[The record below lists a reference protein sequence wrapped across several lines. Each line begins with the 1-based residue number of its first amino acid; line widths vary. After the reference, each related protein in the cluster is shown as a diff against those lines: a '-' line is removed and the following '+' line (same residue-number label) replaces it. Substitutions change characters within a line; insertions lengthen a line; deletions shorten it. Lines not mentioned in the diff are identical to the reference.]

1 MTKGAPN
8 ESSGQSPTGSP
19 RRSARQRSKA
29 QPRELASDDDALW
42 DESALS
48 AAGAVPEEAFSPGV
62 RVALERIFAAET
74 PARLG
79 RVAEQSVGYGG
90 AEGAT
95 AGGQASEDDGAGV
108 AALAARHG
116 VTLETLAARMDLSPA
131 ILRALA
137 AGEANGGVTLTNL
150 PPALLAQFA
159 GALDAPLAEV
169 AQALQAPS
177 EDNGQAPTDAT
188 DDRRLAGSAF
198 VDLITMAPSLSEA
211 QRRHWLALLAANP
224 T

>member
-1 MTKGAPN
+1 
-8 ESSGQSPTGSP
+8 
-19 RRSARQRSKA
+19 
-29 QPRELASDDDALW
+29 
-42 DESALS
+42 
-48 AAGAVPEEAFSPGV
+48 
-62 RVALERIFAAET
+62 VALERIFAAET
-74 PARLG
+74 PVRLG

-90 AEGAT
+90 AVGAAT
-95 AGGQASEDDGAGV
+95 GGQASEDDGAGV

-137 AGEANGGVTLTNL
+137 AGEANGGVTLTDL

-177 EDNGQAPTDAT
+177 EDNGQAPTD
-188 DDRRLAGSAF
+188 DRRLAGSAF

-211 QRRHWLALLAANP
+211 QRRHWQALLAADP